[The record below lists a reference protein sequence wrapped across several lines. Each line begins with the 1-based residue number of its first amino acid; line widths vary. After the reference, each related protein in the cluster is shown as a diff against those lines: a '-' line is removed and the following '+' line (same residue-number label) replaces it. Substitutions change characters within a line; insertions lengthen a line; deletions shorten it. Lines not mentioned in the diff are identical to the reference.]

1 MQGYN
6 AKKKLGR
13 IEKIHGSGEA
23 QSELIKQRHHLHMPR
38 PCQRHPYSRYDEK
51 SQVFRAENVSVC
63 LCLCHNKAAFI
74 VLRLG

>member
-1 MQGYN
+1 MQKKSWEESRKSMEVGKRKANSSNN
-6 AKKKLGR
+6 A
-13 IEKIHGSGEA
+13 IIY
-23 QSELIKQRHHLHMPR
+23 LHMPR